1 MKKSDLVSALAA
13 HMNTTKADAGRALD
27 ALKAIAALEIANG
40 RSFKI
45 PGVIAL
51 SVQTRAARIARNP
64 ATGEPITVPEKRV
77 VKPRVPSALTS
88 MAA

>member
-1 MKKSDLVSALAA
+1 MKKSDLIAALAA
-13 HMNTTKADAGRALD
+13 HTNTTKAEAARALD

-40 RSFKI
+40 RTFEI

-51 SVQTRAARIARNP
+51 SVQTRAARAARNP
-64 ATGEPITVPEKRV
+64 ATGEAINVPAKRV